1 MFIIKSKLHVA
12 LCSIIIEKNCKLA
25 MKSTSLYENTGI
37 VYKIHC
43 RHIFRESLITKDF
56 YCFFHLLSLLL
67 AHTNRIINRM
77 CDKSQEAR
85 RVLLSDINFT
95 SMVPEL
101 SRSADHLCQEDQ
113 DQNNGNNENS
123 TKGYHKGP
131 HLKTPDYSNRG

>member
-1 MFIIKSKLHVA
+1 MVYFAFFPLALISTQTTIK
-12 LCSIIIEKNCKLA
+12 
-25 MKSTSLYENTGI
+25 T
-37 VYKIHC
+37 
-43 RHIFRESLITKDF
+43 
-56 YCFFHLLSLLL
+56 
-67 AHTNRIINRM
+67 RM

-113 DQNNGNNENS
+113 DQSNANNENS
-123 TKGYHKGP
+123 TKGYYKGP